1 MSSFYSQPFGTTW
14 GFDWFGGMTEALK
27 RAAERAARLAALNA
41 AGRDDL
47 AEAKVPRTGS
57 WASWFMGN
65 EWDRVGLIY
74 GSLPKKSL
82 SNLSPLVIFMIMIL
96 HLRETYWHRMEPTQ
110 VTRIFVGMGQD
121 IKKHA
126 VSQSRHNC
134 CRRNEENEDK
144 GRSKKKSKKAPP
156 EAGLIE
162 KFVSSMPYPRPIT
175 CWGTTHLMASTE

>member
-1 MSSFYSQPFGTTW
+1 
-14 GFDWFGGMTEALK
+14 
-27 RAAERAARLAALNA
+27 
-41 AGRDDL
+41 
-47 AEAKVPRTGS
+47 
-57 WASWFMGN
+57 
-65 EWDRVGLIY
+65 
-74 GSLPKKSL
+74 
-82 SNLSPLVIFMIMIL
+82 
-96 HLRETYWHRMEPTQ
+96 
-110 VTRIFVGMGQD
+110 MGQGWSD
-121 IKKHA
+121 LWLITQEIPKQPISIGDFYDHDFTSSGNLLTSNGTNTGYQNLCWHGAGYQKKHA